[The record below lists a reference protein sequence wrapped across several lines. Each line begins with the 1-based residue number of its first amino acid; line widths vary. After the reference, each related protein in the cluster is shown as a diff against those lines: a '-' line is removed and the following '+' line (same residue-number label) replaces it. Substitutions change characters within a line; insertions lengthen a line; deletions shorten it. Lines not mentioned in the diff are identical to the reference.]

1 MFSMS
6 PKIIYEDL
14 HFIVVNKPAGWLTH
28 AAPRHA
34 QQNAPVL
41 VDWLLERYPEI
52 KSVGDD
58 PATRP
63 GIVHRLD
70 KDTSGALLIPRDQ
83 TTFEFFKKQF
93 QNHEIKKTYLA
104 LVHGLLKQKEGTIN
118 LPIGLKLGTIK
129 RTVHTKKAKMVK
141 EAITKYKT
149 LRAIPKS
156 QFVIPDVDPES
167 SPFTLLQVEP
177 LTGRT
182 HQIRV
187 HLASIGHPIVGDQLY
202 GSKKD
207 QFPRL
212 FLHADSL
219 EFTAPSG
226 NRLKISADPPSD
238 LTDLIK

>member
-6 PKIIYEDL
+6 PKIIYEDP

-34 QQNAPVL
+34 QQKALVL

-58 PATRP
+58 PKTRP

-83 TTFEFFKKQF
+83 NTFDFFKKQF

-104 LVHGLLKQKEGTIN
+104 FVYGVLKQKEGTIN

-129 RTVHTKKAKMVK
+129 RTIHIKKAKMVK

-149 LRAIPKS
+149 LK
-156 QFVIPDVDPES
+156 VIPDAGSES
-167 SPFTLLQVEP
+167 TPFTLLQVEP

-187 HLASIGHPIVGDQLY
+187 HLASIGHPIVGDRLY

-207 QFPRL
+207 QAPRL

-226 NRLKISADPPSD
+226 NRLKISADPPPD